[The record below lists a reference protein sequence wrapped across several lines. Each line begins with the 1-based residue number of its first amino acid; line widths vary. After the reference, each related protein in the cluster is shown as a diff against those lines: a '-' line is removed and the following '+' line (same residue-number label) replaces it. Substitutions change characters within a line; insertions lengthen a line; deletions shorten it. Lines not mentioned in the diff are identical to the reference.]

1 MTKKLE
7 FVNKLVNATS
17 DDVFLEISSSN
28 VKKNGTVENEG
39 VHLSKGIVSE
49 KSKTSE
55 TKMQKKDTS
64 ENRKDMKSSVDT
76 KNSKG
81 QRSRASSDTKSPK
94 RSEVKVKEKD
104 AKKQSQAIRRLRG
117 SVHTIQALSMLNKL
131 KNRKRDGTPDKSGTP
146 SQDAMPDEAAASA
159 RNVIWNE
166 EIEKLQI
173 KDEELT
179 KVREPRPPESDRKTP
194 TTERLT
200 VRKLKPAEELNR
212 PRPKVVTVAK
222 PAPLDADVKPM
233 DLSGFSGPRYDP
245 AGNVIAHSILGTYDD
260 FHREAVTR
268 GDLLDIPAVRKED
281 MQPTVPT
288 LKYEKKKRRH
298 DDDQWGHSNESNA
311 LRNWQLKMLERK
323 KQQGY
328 ISKLLQ
334 KNPED
339 LAMNQAD
346 NYRTIQED
354 RYIVDRTIPAVGYG
368 KGFRVGSEFW
378 KQQEKF
384 GDDLTGVHM
393 TLTQTEKGYPPPIEH
408 IGIPAKI
415 REEKGWH
422 WAPTHTRPMHYPW
435 HKSGYLEQRKKQ
447 LKQFE
452 EELDPHKPD
461 YDGLEVIGT
470 CNPYSGEGDQTGGTS
485 QMLLDMERQPITEM
499 EMLVEDDDDA
509 DITGGNPDTRT
520 DSNPTPVFGPSIQFA
535 GQAARWT
542 GDSYSFKDQVGIEA
556 RVNFETF
563 SGDRV
568 TSYLTIINN
577 GTTSVY
583 YDWKKKPKE
592 NPFDLAQASVQRFYF
607 NNSSG
612 VILPGETMKFPFVF
626 KSPNAGVFQEQW
638 QFETRPVVCGGAALL
653 VTLRGIAFAEDKYK
667 GQRLKLESE
676 LQKKE
681 ADQMMRHILEE
692 IIGGMRTPER
702 PSSPIDAYITEEEIF
717 QRCNPKLHYHHDAVQ
732 ELKQLHLELVPP
744 EEREGRTWDLCVDDL
759 KDDILLMDDDDERK
773 ETFLHQLNTCVS
785 KMSFTPQKPVH
796 KQLYK
801 AGYQLLV
808 EAVDE
813 MVGQSVVVRQ
823 VMGLPEKDL
832 DEFSE
837 DTKSK
842 QESRESRRASR
853 TPSKPTNNP
862 KLQTEDSTLSDG
874 KGRKSGAGDKGAAK
888 APDKKAPTPAKDKDK
903 DKGGKMSKESTK
915 ADIKS
920 GKQSAT
926 PAPRGPPSR
935 GKTAGSLG
943 DREKTGSPTSM
954 LQSSF
959 AHEDPI
965 IDRKY
970 KEKVFAQTYTI
981 VADTIDKMEFVFD
994 EIIRNDANRPTL
1006 QP

>member
-1 MTKKLE
+1 MMSRRSSKDVSGGKSLTMTSLH
-7 FVNKLVNATS
+7 
-17 DDVFLEISSSN
+17 
-28 VKKNGTVENEG
+28 G
-39 VHLSKGIVSE
+39 
-49 KSKTSE
+49 
-55 TKMQKKDTS
+55 
-64 ENRKDMKSSVDT
+64 
-76 KNSKG
+76 
-81 QRSRASSDTKSPK
+81 
-94 RSEVKVKEKD
+94 KE
-104 AKKQSQAIRRLRG
+104 RRLSNASAVFG
-117 SVHTIQALSMLNKL
+117 KDKL
-131 KNRKRDGTPDKSGTP
+131 KNRKRDGTPEKSGTP
-146 SQDAMPDEAAASA
+146 SQDAMPDDASGTT

-173 KDEELT
+173 KDEELI
-179 KVREPRPPESDRKTP
+179 KVREPRPPESDRPTTP
-194 TTERLT
+194 LTERLV
-200 VRKLKPAEELNR
+200 VRKLKPAEILNR
-212 PRPKVVTVAK
+212 PIPKEVTVAK
-222 PAPLDADVKPM
+222 PAPIDADVKPM
-233 DLSGFSGPRYDP
+233 EFSGFAGPRYDP
-245 AGNVIAHSILGTYDD
+245 AGNVVSHSILGNYDD
-260 FHREAVTR
+260 FQREAIKR
-268 GDLLDIPAVRKED
+268 GDLMDIPTVQRD
-281 MQPTVPT
+281 IQPIEPT
-288 LKYEKKKRRH
+288 LKYEKKKRRR
-298 DDDQWGHSNESNA
+298 DNDEWGRNVESNA
-311 LRNWQLKMLERK
+311 LKNWEMKMIERK
-323 KQQGY
+323 RQQGY

-346 NYRTIQED
+346 NYRKIQED
-354 RYIVDRTIPAVGYG
+354 RYIVERTIPAVDYG

-408 IGIPAKI
+408 IGIPEKI

-422 WAPTHTRPMHYPW
+422 WAPSHTRPMHYPW
-435 HKSGYLEQRKKQ
+435 HKSSYLEQRKKQ
-447 LKQFE
+447 LNKYEQ
-452 EELDPHKPD
+452 ELDPHKPEFN
-461 YDGLEVIGT
+461 GLEVIGT
-470 CNPYSGEGDQTGGTS
+470 SNPFGVGEDDNTQSTS
-485 QMLLDMERQPITEM
+485 QMMLDLERQPITEM
-499 EMLVEDDDDA
+499 EMLEEDDQEF
-509 DITGGNPDTRT
+509 TGENPDTRT
-520 DSNPTPVFGPSIQFA
+520 DSVPTPVFGPSIQFA

-592 NPFDLAQASVQRFYF
+592 NPFELAQANVQRFYF

-638 QFETRPVVCGGAALL
+638 KFETRPVVCGGADLI

-667 GQRLKLESE
+667 GQRMKLESE

-681 ADQMMRHILEE
+681 ADQMMRHILEG

-717 QRCNPKLHYHHDAVQ
+717 RRCNPKLHYHHDAVQ

-744 EEREGRTWDLCVDDL
+744 DEQDGRTWDLSVDDL
-759 KDDILLMDDDDERK
+759 KDEIMEMDDDDEKK
-773 ETFLHQLNTCVS
+773 EPSLHQLNICVS
-785 KMSFTPQKPVH
+785 KMSFIPHKPVH

-813 MVGQSVVVRQ
+813 MVSQSVLVRQ
-823 VMGLPEKDL
+823 VMGLPEKDFE
-832 DEFSE
+832 DFAD
-837 DTKSK
+837 DTKYK
-842 QESRESRRASR
+842 VDSRVSRRVSK
-853 TPSKPTNNP
+853 TPSKGGSSNP
-862 KLQTEDSTLSDG
+862 KLQTEDSNLSDG
-874 KGRKSGAGDKGAAK
+874 RGRKSGTGDKSSAK
-888 APDKKAPTPAKDKDK
+888 PPDKKAPTPAKEK
-903 DKGGKMSKESTK
+903 DKGGKVSKESTK
-915 ADIKS
+915 VDLKS

-926 PAPRGPPSR
+926 PAPRPPPSR
-935 GKTAGSLG
+935 GKTNDSLG
-943 DREKTGSPTSM
+943 ERARTGSPLASM
-954 LQSSF
+954 

-965 IDRKY
+965 IDKKY
-970 KEKVFAQTYTI
+970 KEKVFAQTYSI
-981 VADTIDKMEFVFD
+981 VADTMDKMEFVFD
-994 EIIRNDANRPTL
+994 EIIRNDDTRPPL

>member
-1 MTKKLE
+1 M
-7 FVNKLVNATS
+7 S
-17 DDVFLEISSSN
+17 
-28 VKKNGTVENEG
+28 
-39 VHLSKGIVSE
+39 
-49 KSKTSE
+49 
-55 TKMQKKDTS
+55 
-64 ENRKDMKSSVDT
+64 RR
-76 KNSKG
+76 NSKDVSAKYTPFG
-81 QRSRASSDTKSPK
+81 SHG
-94 RSEVKVKEKD
+94 KD
-104 AKKQSQAIRRLRG
+104 RRLSVA
-117 SVHTIQALSMLNKL
+117 SVHGRDKL

-146 SQDAMPDEAAASA
+146 SQDAMPDESAASA

-173 KDEELT
+173 KDEELV
-179 KVREPRPPESDRKTP
+179 KVREPRPPETGRKTP
-194 TTERLT
+194 TTERVS
-200 VRKLKPAEELNR
+200 VRKMKPAEELSR

-222 PAPLDADVKPM
+222 PAPPDAEVKPM
-233 DLSGFSGPRYDP
+233 DFSGFAGPRYDA
-245 AGNVIAHSILGTYDD
+245 AGNVIPHSILGNYED
-260 FHREAVTR
+260 FQREAVSR
-268 GDLLDIPAVRKED
+268 GDLMDIPAVRKED
-281 MQPTVPT
+281 MQPMAPT
-288 LKYEKKKRRH
+288 LKYEKKKHRR
-298 DDDQWGHSNESNA
+298 DDDQWGRSNESNA

-334 KNPED
+334 KSPED

-354 RYIVDRTIPAVGYG
+354 RYIVDRTIPAVDYG

-378 KQQEKF
+378 KQQENF
-384 GDDLTGVHM
+384 GDDITGVHM

-408 IGIPAKI
+408 IGIPEKI

-435 HKSGYLEQRKKQ
+435 HKSKYLEQRKKQ
-447 LKQFE
+447 LKPFE

-461 YDGLEVIGT
+461 FDGLEVIGT
-470 CNPYSGEGDQTGGTS
+470 SNPYIKGGDVSEGTS
-485 QMLLDMERQPITEM
+485 QMLLEMERQPVTEM
-499 EMLVEDDDDA
+499 EILDDDDA
-509 DITGGNPDTRT
+509 DITGENRDTRT

-638 QFETRPVVCGGAALL
+638 QFETRPVVCGGAALI
-653 VTLRGIAFAEDKYK
+653 VTLRGIAFSEDKYK

-692 IIGGMRTPER
+692 IIGGMRTPDR
-702 PSSPIDAYITEEEIF
+702 PSSPIDAYITDEEIF

-732 ELKQLHLELVPP
+732 ELKQLYLELVPP

-759 KDDILLMDDDDERK
+759 KDDILQLDDDDERK
-773 ETFLHQLNTCVS
+773 EPFLHQLNACVS

-801 AGYQLLV
+801 SGYQLLV

-813 MVGQSVVVRQ
+813 MVSQSLVIRQ
-823 VMGLPEKDL
+823 VMGLPEKDF
-832 DEFSE
+832 DEFMD
-837 DTKSK
+837 DT
-842 QESRESRRASR
+842 
-853 TPSKPTNNP
+853 
-862 KLQTEDSTLSDG
+862 SDG
-874 KGRKSGAGDKGAAK
+874 RGRKSGAGDKGAGK
-888 APDKKAPTPAKDKDK
+888 APDKKAPAPAKDK
-903 DKGGKMSKESTK
+903 DKGGKLSKESTK
-915 ADIKS
+915 ADLKS

-926 PAPRGPPSR
+926 PAPKAPPSR

-943 DREKTGSPTSM
+943 DRERTGSPTSM
-954 LQSSF
+954 LQSSV
-959 AHEDPI
+959 AHEDPV

-970 KEKVFAQTYTI
+970 KEKVFAQTFTI
-981 VADTIDKMEFVFD
+981 IGDAIDKMEFVFD
-994 EIIRNDANRPTL
+994 EIIRNDENKPPLRP
-1006 QP
+1006 Q